1 MKPAFIKTPRIT
13 VMLTLAGML
22 CAATL
27 KATEPDDAAWHQFQH
42 ALGEPARIGA
52 NASHALA
59 DTVVRPIPPI
69 TLEEIHARKY
79 LLGNDLFHER
89 RLSSDNSTACV
100 SCHGGPISGT
110 DGRAVSIGVQQ
121 ARGRFN
127 ALSTFN
133 TAFNFRQFWDGRS
146 ITLADQSLEPIIN
159 DVEMANTLDA
169 VLNTLEEDRAYADDF
184 RALYPDGL
192 TINNMADAMAH
203 FQRIAFTVT
212 DTAFQRHL
220 HGETG
225 QLSEQAI
232 RGWQRFREIGCS
244 ACHNGINLGGN
255 SYQKLGTLRA
265 YYPERREA
273 GPNNA
278 GLAARTGRPQ
288 DLHVV
293 KVPGMH
299 SVTMTM
305 PYFHDGSVPTLNAAI
320 SDMALFQLGRELDP
334 EAISDIAEFLRS
346 LSGRPFG
353 LHMGSEIEI
362 LARDTPLPG
371 LSSEPGSHQSA
382 YIAAIDAIDPAWI
395 ALQAEMERLQNGE
408 AAHFDFVQFQHL
420 ELIRHARALQFPPA
434 DISVSNLACLQSAAP
449 ALLEEVLAQEWP
461 IADFLQ
467 AQAMLAVLEAHVQ
480 TPDQH
485 SPEPDALHAQMVIH
499 RHAASEHL
507 TKIAEAAINA
517 TTGKLRNCTL

>member
-1 MKPAFIKTPRIT
+1 MKSPRLPVT
-13 VMLTLAGML
+13 LTLAGML
-22 CAATL
+22 CAASLQASET
-27 KATEPDDAAWHQFQH
+27 DNAAWHQFQH
-42 ALGEPARIGA
+42 ALGEPAHIGA

-59 DTVVRPIPPI
+59 DTAFRPIPPI

-133 TAFNFRQFWDGRS
+133 TAFNFRQFWDGRA
-146 ITLADQSLEPIIN
+146 ITLADQSLEPIVN
-159 DVEMANTLDA
+159 EVEMANTLDA
-169 VLNTLEEDRAYADDF
+169 VLNTLREDRTYADDF

-192 TINNMADAMAH
+192 TINNVADAMAH

-212 DTAFQRHL
+212 DTPFQRHL
-220 HGETG
+220 NGEAD

-232 RGWQRFREIGCS
+232 RGLERFREIGCS

-273 GPNNA
+273 GPNNS

-299 SVTMTM
+299 SVSMTM

-320 SDMALFQLGRELDP
+320 ADMALFQLGRDLDP

-346 LSGRPFG
+346 SSGRPFG
-353 LHMGSEIEI
+353 LHMGSEIEK
-362 LARDTPLPG
+362 LAHATPLPE
-371 LSSEPGSHQSA
+371 LSSEPGTHQRVYS
-382 YIAAIDAIDPAWI
+382 AAIDAIGPAWI
-395 ALQAEMERLQNGE
+395 ALQTEMERLQSGE
-408 AAHFDFVQFQHL
+408 VAHFDFVQFQHL

-434 DISVSNLACLQSAAP
+434 DLSVSNLSCLQSAAP
-449 ALLEEVLAQEWP
+449 ELLEEVLALEWP

-467 AQAMLAVLEAHVQ
+467 AQAMLAVFEAHVQ

-485 SPEPDALHAQMVIH
+485 SPEPDALEAQMAVH
-499 RHAASEHL
+499 RHVASQHL
-507 TKIAEAAINA
+507 SKIAEAAISA
-517 TTGKLRNCTL
+517 TAGKLRNCTL